1 MSLAEIKTA
10 VRELSPK
17 ELAELTAFIV
27 KEDNAAWNAQMGSD
41 ATAGRLDFLFQE
53 AERERA
59 AGEMRHWPAR

>member
-17 ELAELTAFIV
+17 ELAELTAFVV

-59 AGEMRHWPAR
+59 AGEMRHWPAQ

>member
-1 MSLAEIKTA
+1 MNLAEIKTA

-27 KEDNAAWNAQMGSD
+27 QEDNTAWNAQMD
-41 ATAGRLDFLFQE
+41 ADAAAGRLDFLFQE

-59 AGEMRHWPAR
+59 AGEMRAWPVQ